1 MRSSY
6 EFTRKEKETI
16 SDALS
21 HLYWLIGHRH
31 EYEFLI
37 DQAIREAKADK
48 LTLWEA
54 RSLVLRQWYGAYKK
68 ASKQKVG
75 DLATLTPWARNAMIC
90 ACAFK
95 SDEKRWGPKNPKRTA
110 ETLAKLRKANAA
122 FDASYRRYW
131 DAKRGK

>member
-1 MRSSY
+1 MKSSY
-6 EFTRKEKETI
+6 EFTRKEKEAI

-21 HLYWLIGHRH
+21 HLYWLIGYRH
-31 EYEFLI
+31 EYESLI
-37 DQAIREAKADK
+37 DQAIKEAKANK

-54 RSLVLRQWYGAYKK
+54 RSLVLREWYDAYKK

-75 DLATLTPWARNAMIC
+75 DLAMIAPWSRNAILC

-95 SDEKRWGPKNPKRTA
+95 SDEKRRGPRNPKRTA
-110 ETLAKLRKANAA
+110 ETLAKLRKAKTAYNAA
-122 FDASYRRYW
+122 YKRYW